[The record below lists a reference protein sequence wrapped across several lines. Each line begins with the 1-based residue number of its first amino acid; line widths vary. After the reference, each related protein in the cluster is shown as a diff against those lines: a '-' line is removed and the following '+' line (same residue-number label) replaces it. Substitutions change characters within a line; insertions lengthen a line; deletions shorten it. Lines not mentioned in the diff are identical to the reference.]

1 MTTNFSAAELLR
13 LVTAIPGVR
22 GIEPG
27 LGSTLKVIGSRVPQT
42 RFGIIVESGS
52 SQATIEVGIDGS
64 RPVKDIVRDIQ
75 DTVINSLSQSQQ
87 HDEEHSNSQTLDSTT
102 TSSDDDNTPQVR
114 VRVQSLL

>member
-13 LVTAIPGVR
+13 LVTAVPGVR

-27 LGSTLKVIGSRVPQT
+27 LGSTLKVIGSRMTQA
-42 RFGIIVESGS
+42 RFGVIVESGS
-52 SQATIEVGIDGS
+52 GQATIEVGIDDS

-75 DTVINSLSQSQQ
+75 ETVINSLSQTQQ
-87 HDEEHSNSQTLDSTT
+87 HDGELSKSKTSDS
-102 TSSDDDNTPQVR
+102 SSVDEDNTPQVT

>member
-27 LGSTLKVIGSRVPQT
+27 LGSTLKVIGSRMPQA
-42 RFGIIVESGS
+42 RFGVIVESGS
-52 SQATIEVGIDGS
+52 RQATIEVGIDES

-75 DTVINSLSQSQQ
+75 ETVIRSLSQAQQ
-87 HDEEHSNSQTLDSTT
+87 HDEEQSNSQALDS

-114 VRVQSLL
+114 VSVQPLL